1 MFRPGLNA
9 RCRARLGTGIVAH
22 NNNSVEVWNV
32 QIRGTSEGVQQW
44 PHHKPLSLERSASEA
59 TVRAKEALLGVAA
72 PGNLRKQQ
80 SGAMLAS
87 VPSLCPASSKQTPS
101 NHTSDSYARKSD
113 DMESSAES
121 GGSSESSTMSDGDS
135 VNINNSQYLLRST
148 SGASMVTSDVEIK
161 ERETK
166 ALPGSGSILEENEGE
181 NEVDVN
187 TRPES
192 PARNSDSDTHSI
204 QREPESAAT
213 TWTDDKHS
221 SFLNSM
227 EATFVKSLYSQ
238 QGLGH
243 LGVYGNSAQ
252 IDDSEQDCVE
262 SRPVD
267 AYGCCT
273 SHPTEL
279 FELVQGG
286 HQQKSYY
293 RPQGLEPPQAT
304 TAVLANPWVRHF
316 KQKIMTSEYGP
327 NHHSACPAEVA
338 APGKEVS
345 VVDVSQINQ
354 TNIERDEIM
363 TDAST
368 KHSDAEEKEQCGASE
383 DIDNKEIQSG
393 VEALEVE
400 QGLRLWQNRLH
411 IGGQTMTNPTSRKDM
426 ASWVLKRPPA
436 FEENGDIFVTK
447 RIKSTQQELAQKDL
461 EMLEQY
467 NAKQRVES
475 VQAAVEHSEQAPL
488 EHARKAVEACFEQ
501 PGASLASEHKDA
513 RKVVGRSAMDQ
524 VVPLLGRMDSYES
537 KSSVSFPDLNAPFNL
552 STGAACAT
560 GEPGSEGREK
570 KNLSSVPDLNAPLRI
585 LVGSA
590 YTTNQ
595 ATINFTKDG
604 EAIATAWSPRPEAGS
619 MEERYFQDLAGASY
633 QPYGQGCDDDGS
645 NLSLELQTKCLEAGE
660 AYECEP
666 QLSPMSNSRTWTW
679 GLGGLR
685 RRLHDTVVPAQPSR
699 PLRDGI
705 HFSDPVL
712 FRSSGQQV

>member
-1 MFRPGLNA
+1 MP
-9 RCRARLGTGIVAH
+9 
-22 NNNSVEVWNV
+22 
-32 QIRGTSEGVQQW
+32 IRGTSDGVQQRQ
-44 PHHKPLSLERSASEA
+44 HLKPLSLERSASEA
-59 TVRAKEALLGVAA
+59 TVRAKEALLGVVA

-87 VPSLCPASSKQTPS
+87 VPSLCAGNVKQSTS
-101 NHTSDSYARKSD
+101 NHTSDSLARKSE
-113 DMESSAES
+113 DMESSADS

-135 VNINNSQYLLRST
+135 VNIHSSQYLLRST
-148 SGASMVTSDVEIK
+148 SGASMVTSDVEFK

-166 ALPGSGSILEENEGE
+166 SLPGTGSMLEENEGE
-181 NEVDVN
+181 NEVDEDLN

-192 PARNSDSDTHSI
+192 PTRVSDSETHSI

-227 EATFVKSLYSQ
+227 EATFVRSLYGQ

-243 LGVYGNSAQ
+243 LGVHGNSVQ
-252 IDDSEQDCVE
+252 IDDDCVE

-286 HQQKSYY
+286 HQLKSFH
-293 RPQGLEPPQAT
+293 RPHGLEPPQAT

-316 KQKIMTSEYGP
+316 KQKIVTSEILS
-327 NHHSACPAEVA
+327 NHPSACSAEVIA
-338 APGKEVS
+338 TPAKEVVS
-345 VVDVSQINQ
+345 VVDLSQMNQ
-354 TNIERDEIM
+354 SSMGRDENV
-363 TDAST
+363 TEAPT
-368 KHSDAEEKEQCGASE
+368 KHIDAKEKEQRGASE
-383 DIDNKEIQSG
+383 DIDTKEIHSG
-393 VEALEVE
+393 AEVLEVE
-400 QGLRLWQNRLH
+400 QGFRLWQNRLH
-411 IGGQTMTNPTSRKDM
+411 IGGQTVTNPTSRKDM
-426 ASWVLKRPPA
+426 ASWVLKRPST
-436 FEENGDIFVTK
+436 FEENADIFVTK
-447 RIKSTQQELAQKDL
+447 RIKSTQQELAKKDL

-467 NAKQRVES
+467 NAKQRAES
-475 VQAAVEHSEQAPL
+475 VQAAVEHHSEQATL
-488 EHARKAVEACFEQ
+488 EHARKVVEASVEQ
-501 PGASLASEHKDA
+501 PGPSLASEPKDA

-537 KSSVSFPDLNAPFNL
+537 RSSVSFPDLNAPFNL
-552 STGAACAT
+552 STGAACT
-560 GEPGSEGREK
+560 INEPCSEGREK
-570 KNLSSVPDLNAPLRI
+570 RNLSSVPDLNAPLRFPV
-585 LVGSA
+585 LSV

-595 ATINFTKDG
+595 PTINFTKDG
-604 EAIATAWSPRPEAGS
+604 EAVASAWSPKPEAGS
-619 MEERYFQDLAGASY
+619 IEERHFYDLVGASY
-633 QPYGQGCDDDGS
+633 QQYVQGVDDDGR

-660 AYECEP
+660 AHECEP
-666 QLSPMSNSRTWTW
+666 QLSPMSNSKTWTW

-705 HFSDPVL
+705 HLSDPAL